1 MAFRIEETFTVQAPP
16 ERVWRYL
23 IDPRQVVECLPGAEL
38 VNAVDDR
45 TFTGRVKVKV
55 GPVTAAYEGQARLVE
70 VDEGARRVRM
80 TAEGR
85 ESAGAGS
92 AKMTMTSLVTAAD
105 GGGSAVRVEA
115 QLDVAG
121 RIVQFGRGMIET
133 VNRQMF
139 AQFTACVR
147 TRMEAAEPSSVDG
160 ADSASAAA
168 SPPPTLT
175 PSAAPA
181 APAPAPSTTPSAP
194 PPPAPVRTAEPV
206 HLVSVL
212 VRALWAMLK
221 RRMGRSH

>member
-1 MAFRIEETFTVQAPP
+1 MAFRIEETFTVHAPP

-38 VNAVDDR
+38 VSAVDDR

-121 RIVQFGRGMIET
+121 RIVQFGRGMIDT
-133 VNRQMF
+133 VNKQMF

-147 TRMEAAEPSSVDG
+147 TRLEAEASAPASDG
-160 ADSASAAA
+160 SAGGVAAGAPPPASAAR
-168 SPPPTLT
+168 PVPLLT
-175 PSAAPA
+175 
-181 APAPAPSTTPSAP
+181 
-194 PPPAPVRTAEPV
+194 
-206 HLVSVL
+206 VL
-212 VRALWAMLK
+212 LRALWEMLARALG
-221 RRMGRSH
+221 RRRG